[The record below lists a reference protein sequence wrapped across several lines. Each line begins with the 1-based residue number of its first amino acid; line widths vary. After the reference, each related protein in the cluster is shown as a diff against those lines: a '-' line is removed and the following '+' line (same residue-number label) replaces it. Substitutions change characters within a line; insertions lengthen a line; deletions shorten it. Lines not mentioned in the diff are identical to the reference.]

1 MLNRKE
7 KLTHRTGN
15 QQNGHARKEAVK
27 AKPIRRRFIISPKAA
42 AQMQASA
49 QQHPEAHRGR
59 PAKADLPA
67 AKAGSGPAKPGAQP
81 TTPVVPG
88 QPIDLTETIKTLLH
102 LARENGHVTYDDIN

>member
-49 QQHPEAHRGR
+49 QQHPKLTVGVLPKPIFPPRKLGQALPNPAHNPPLRLFPDNR
-59 PAKADLPA
+59 
-67 AKAGSGPAKPGAQP
+67 S
-81 TTPVVPG
+81 T
-88 QPIDLTETIKTLLH
+88 
-102 LARENGHVTYDDIN
+102 